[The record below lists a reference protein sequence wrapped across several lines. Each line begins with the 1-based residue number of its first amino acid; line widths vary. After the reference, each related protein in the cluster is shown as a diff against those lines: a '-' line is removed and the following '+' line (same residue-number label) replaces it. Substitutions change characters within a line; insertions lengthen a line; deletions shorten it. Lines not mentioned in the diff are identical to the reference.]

1 MPNEPSIETSE
12 IETSEPVAGHDVD
25 TRDDYDALPYLSLP
39 ISYTQPNTISA
50 LASLFGLPSP
60 PPAHARVLELGCA
73 SGGNLIPL
81 AARYPE
87 GSFLGI
93 ELSGVQVANGN
104 SRIASLGL
112 TNVKLVCDDIA
123 QLVLPEASFD
133 YIICHGVYS
142 WVPPMVQ
149 DAIFRVAATCLAENG
164 LAAISYNVLPGWHL
178 RGPVREI
185 LLAHAGSEG
194 HPQER
199 VARAREMLRL
209 LEKSTSPDPYGTLLR
224 AEAKRMA
231 RMPSSYILGEFLAAH
246 NAPTTFQDFTQRA
259 MQYNL
264 GFLCEADL
272 NAGARGTLDIATRQS
287 LSAIAGSDRAKAE
300 QYLDLLS
307 GRPFRRSIMTKTS
320 AGRTFGEPRAE
331 NLAGLHFVC
340 QLRPDQT
347 GSDATRAAFTDRR
360 GQPIVTH
367 WKSIAR
373 TFNRLADAYPST
385 VPVDT
390 LVGTG
395 AEATQISA
403 ALLQLLQEGRALVSR
418 TPVSI
423 GPATEVRPIAWDY
436 ARAEASR
443 GLPFVTNLHH
453 VAVEVP
459 KVAAAVMSK
468 LDGSNDR
475 AKLIGWLAREIGA
488 GQVQLPDA
496 DRETLQR
503 GTEAVGAMAERHVNE
518 TIRYL
523 AASAVL
529 IPGVSAS

>member
-12 IETSEPVAGHDVD
+12 PVAEYDVD
-25 TRDDYDALPYLSLP
+25 IRDDYDALPYLSLP
-39 ISYTQPNTISA
+39 ISYTQPNLLSA

-123 QLVLPEASFD
+123 RIALPEASFD

-142 WVPPMVQ
+142 WVPPAVQ
-149 DAIFRVAATCLAENG
+149 DAILRVAATCLAANG
-164 LAAISYNVLPGWHL
+164 IAAISYNVLPGWHL
-178 RGPVREI
+178 RSPIRDI

-209 LEKSTSPDPYGTLLR
+209 LEKSTGTDSYGTLLR
-224 AEAKRMA
+224 AEATRMA
-231 RMPSSYILGEFLAAH
+231 RMPSSYILGEFLAAQ
-246 NAPTTFQDFTQRA
+246 NTPATFDDFTARA
-259 MQYNL
+259 MHHDL

-272 NAGARGTLDIATRQS
+272 NAGALGVLDLDTRKS
-287 LSAIAGSDRAKAE
+287 VSDIAGSDRAKAE

-307 GRPFRRSIMTKTS
+307 GRPFRRSIMTRTV
-320 AGRTFGEPRAE
+320 AGRAFSEPRPE
-331 NLAGLHFVC
+331 NLAGLHVVC
-340 QLRPDQT
+340 QLRPDRA

-367 WKSIAR
+367 WRSIAGA
-373 TFNRLADAYPST
+373 FNRLAEAYPST

-390 LVGTG
+390 LAGTG

-403 ALLQLLQEGRALVSR
+403 ALLQLLREGRALVSVL
-418 TPVSI
+418 PVTI
-423 GPATEVRPIAWDY
+423 GPATAARPIAWEY

-475 AKLIGWLAREIGA
+475 TKLIGWLTREISA
-488 GQVQLPDA
+488 GHVQLPDA
-496 DRETLQR
+496 DREALQN
-503 GTEAVGAMAERHVNE
+503 GTEAVGTMAERHVNE

-529 IPGVSAS
+529 MPGVSAS